1 MSRKSQI
8 LFVCVVDIKS
18 WANATV
24 LESCATKRIFTE
36 FTEGFVVI

>member
-1 MSRKSQI
+1 MNQF

-18 WANATV
+18 WANVTV

-36 FTEGFVVI
+36 FTEGFVVM